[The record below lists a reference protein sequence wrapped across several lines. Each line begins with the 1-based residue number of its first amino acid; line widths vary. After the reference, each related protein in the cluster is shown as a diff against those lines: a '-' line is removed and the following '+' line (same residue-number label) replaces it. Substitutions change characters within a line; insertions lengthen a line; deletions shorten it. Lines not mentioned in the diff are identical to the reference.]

1 MRITMIHPSYTE
13 LMEVIN
19 EGAEIDDEPLVTS
32 RYSVVLAT
40 SKRARQLIAG
50 KEAMV
55 PSSGKKPLSTAVEE
69 IYTGKVHILP
79 EEAEVEEETTE
90 ENEI

>member
-1 MRITMIHPSYTE
+1 MIHPSYTE

-19 EGAEIDDEPLVTS
+19 EGAEMEDEPLVTS

-55 PSSGKKPLSTAVEE
+55 RTDGKKPLSTAVEE
-69 IYTGKVHILP
+69 IYKGKVHILP
-79 EEAEVEEETTE
+79 EEEEVTE
-90 ENEI
+90 EQE

>member
-1 MRITMIHPSYTE
+1 MIHPSYSE
-13 LMEVIN
+13 LIQAIN
-19 EGAEIDDEPLVTS
+19 NNVEEDDNTMMLNS
-32 RYSVVLAT
+32 RYSLVLAT

-69 IYTGKVHILP
+69 IYKGKVHILP